1 VIDSKVGIVG
11 RFGIQFMLP
20 LIDSYKGAADDP
32 FAVVADCAAD
42 ETVAPHTKGVG
53 RSFVTCPARPRS
65 WEIVAELSR
74 VAIAA

>member
-1 VIDSKVGIVG
+1 MIDSKIVSSLDV
-11 RFGIQFMLP
+11 FAVSSCCPSLTVT
-20 LIDSYKGAADDP
+20 KGATNYP
-32 FAVVADCAAD
+32 FAVVAI
-42 ETVAPHTKGVG
+42 TLPVAPHTKGVG